1 MPTLTWSHSSAPQ
14 GSAGVYQ
21 ISSGTCPAAFSNTT
35 AGQKELLPVTQGSGG
50 VKALYFAVPGTVR
63 RAQG

>member
-1 MPTLTWSHSSAPQ
+1 MQ
-14 GSAGVYQ
+14 GSSGVYQ
-21 ISSGTCPAAFSNTT
+21 ISSGTCPAVFANNT

-63 RAQG
+63 EAYT